1 MIQSPSTRGGT
12 LLKWFTWGSIHHRSC
27 LQLNVETV
35 DMSLHDPR
43 WILIAWG
50 VVAVASA
57 VRFWKLTGPFRA
69 RLQRQHRLAE
79 MSPDQV
85 RDSLERS
92 WRKSNAKYP

>member
-1 MIQSPSTRGGT
+1 
-12 LLKWFTWGSIHHRSC
+12 
-27 LQLNVETV
+27 
-35 DMSLHDPR
+35 MSLHDPR

-57 VRFWKLTGPFRA
+57 VRFWKLTGAVRA